1 MRIVPFTPAHFAT
14 LASWFASES
23 DVVQWGGEAV
33 TYPLDDGQLRAMLDE
48 GLSEPPARLCWM
60 AEENSEL
67 VGHAQLRL
75 DWRHGTATMAR
86 VAIAPSA
93 RGRGL
98 APPML
103 KLVVD
108 EAFALP
114 DFERVELNVYR
125 FNEPAI
131 RAYASLGFAKEGV
144 RRSSTRVGDE
154 RWDTVIMAM
163 LRPEWTERQ

>member
-1 MRIVPFTPAHFAT
+1 
-14 LASWFASES
+14 
-23 DVVQWGGEAV
+23 
-33 TYPLDDGQLRAMLDE
+33 
-48 GLSEPPARLCWM
+48 
-60 AEENSEL
+60 
-67 VGHAQLRL
+67 L

-114 DFERVELNVYR
+114 DFERVELNVYS

-131 RAYASLGFAKEGV
+131 RAYASLGFVKEGV